1 MIVTGMIGQDELKD
15 KRIYQKAMEL
25 SANIKNTDNLVRIW
39 LLLVLCT
46 EMSESDKK
54 AIIGRIKEVP
64 KYVNLA
70 SVL

>member
-25 SANIKNTDNLVRIW
+25 SASIKNQDNLVRIW